1 VFVLIAPVV
10 IARFVPAYPIPP
22 MWIAPLLLLVGSMA
36 SSILFLISLLHQ
48 IDNVQRT
55 SVSCEQTTISMNCHP
70 SQLWPQVSRDFQ
82 NSWVRG
88 IPNRSYTNVPPVTDD
103 GDRGAFQGHLLEETQ
118 PTSSNTLDFAS
129 LKEAMSLKY
138 VRYLMLLSAWGM
150 ALSIATASLATHFAP
165 LFLSME
171 RMEISRA
178 ILIVA
183 ALGIVTVLSF
193 RIGHLLWSRMYFKSR
208 LIWIY
213 IDGTF
218 QSGDVRIGNQFTGNA
233 QSRATLTRVED
244 ATLRVWVTDIVSVAF
259 GKEAKRFIMAMAPAD
274 GYAKSLAD
282 GLKEFAL
289 NQSSIAIPT
298 SNNDFIKARAIGL
311 LDAAVTS
318 QNTQMLETKTS
329 SRVLFKGGKQ
339 VQEQIVQGIVKYF
352 DAEKQFGF
360 IAGDDGVDRFFNAKS
375 IQGNAV
381 KTGDRVR
388 FLAISHIRGP
398 RALKISAC

>member
-1 VFVLIAPVV
+1 
-10 IARFVPAYPIPP
+10 
-22 MWIAPLLLLVGSMA
+22 
-36 SSILFLISLLHQ
+36 
-48 IDNVQRT
+48 
-55 SVSCEQTTISMNCHP
+55 
-70 SQLWPQVSRDFQ
+70 
-82 NSWVRG
+82 
-88 IPNRSYTNVPPVTDD
+88 
-103 GDRGAFQGHLLEETQ
+103 
-118 PTSSNTLDFAS
+118 
-129 LKEAMSLKY
+129 
-138 VRYLMLLSAWGM
+138 
-150 ALSIATASLATHFAP
+150 
-165 LFLSME
+165 
-171 RMEISRA
+171 
-178 ILIVA
+178 
-183 ALGIVTVLSF
+183 
-193 RIGHLLWSRMYFKSR
+193 MYFKSR